1 MNETAKKLTEEI
13 KAKMTEVLQSAE
25 MREFVEKTK
34 AATDSGSFEVV
45 ISTADFDRQ
54 GESIDQNGWDLT
66 HYKTNPVVL
75 WGHDYWSLPIGIT
88 DEIET
93 RDGNLVAK
101 GRFAPEEAN
110 PFAQQVRRLYD
121 LKIVRATSVG
131 FIAREMQGSVIV
143 KAELLEF
150 SFVPVP
156 ANPFALSLAKATE
169 LGLDTA
175 MLVTKGIE
183 IKIENEPHKEEGK
196 NTEGEKKTKPE
207 ICEPDNPNYDPEAC
221 AAIFCDPQSP
231 DYNQEYCDLMKSHE
245 AEKIK
250 QNESQKKDAEQI
262 GAELAA
268 MQSEIDNA
276 VVVHS
281 KRIIEIVQSEYGDSA
296 EGKSK
301 IAEIVKTIQFKQA
314 IELLKQAIAAFEGIS
329 PKGDEGGERSDDG
342 SAPKQRSKG
351 AGVEDAIKEL
361 DDFLMARQLLRSIS
375 TQASNALERMNKKV
389 REQRKAQK

>member
-1 MNETAKKLTEEI
+1 MNEAAKKLTEEI
-13 KAKMTEVLQSAE
+13 KAKMTEILQSAE

-75 WGHDYWSLPIGIT
+75 WGHDYWSLPIGIA
-88 DEIET
+88 DEIEM
-93 RDGNLVAK
+93 RGGNLVAK

-110 PFAQQVRRLYD
+110 QFAQQVRRLYD

-131 FIAREMQGSVIV
+131 FIAREMQDNVIT

-156 ANPFALSLAKATE
+156 ANPYALSLAKAAE

-175 MLVTKGIE
+175 MLATKGIE
-183 IKIENEPHKEEGK
+183 IKIADEKPK
-196 NTEGEKKTKPE
+196 EGE
-207 ICEPDNPNYDPEAC
+207 EAPP
-221 AAIFCDPQSP
+221 APPVPPAD
-231 DYNQEYCDLMKSHE
+231 EGG
-245 AEKIK
+245 EKIA
-250 QNESQKKDAEQI
+250 KKDAEQI
-262 GAELAA
+262 GAELSA

-281 KRIIEIVQSEYGDSA
+281 KRIIEIVQGEYGDGE
-296 EGKSK
+296 EGKSR
-301 IAEIVKTIQFKQA
+301 IAEIVKTIQFNQA
-314 IELLKQAIAAFEGIS
+314 IELLKQATAVLEGIS
-329 PKGDEGGERSDDG
+329 PENAEGGERAADG
-342 SAPKQRSKG
+342 SAPKQRSEG

-361 DDFLMARQLLRSIS
+361 DDFLMARHLLKSVS
-375 TQASNALERMNKKV
+375 KTANEALERMNKKV
-389 REQRKAQK
+389 REKHNVRR

>member
-1 MNETAKKLTEEI
+1 MNEAAKKLTEEI
-13 KAKMTEVLQSAE
+13 KAKMTEILQSAE
-25 MREFVEKTK
+25 IREFGEKTK
-34 AATDSGSFEVV
+34 AATDAGSFEVV

-75 WGHDYWSLPIGIT
+75 WGHDYWSLPIGIA

-156 ANPFALSLAKATE
+156 ANPFALSLSKAQE

-175 MLVTKGIE
+175 MLATKGIE
-183 IKIENEPHKEEGK
+183 IKIEDEKPKE
-196 NTEGEKKTKPE
+196 TEEKKTKPE
-207 ICEPDNPNYDPEAC
+207 ICEPDSENYDPEAC

-231 DYNQEYCDLMKSHE
+231 DYNQEFCDLMKAHE
-245 AEKIK
+245 AEKAK
-250 QNESQKKDAEQI
+250 AGAEQKKDAEQI
-262 GAELAA
+262 GAELSA

-276 VVVHS
+276 VIVHS
-281 KRIIEIVQSEYGDSA
+281 KRIIEIVQSEYGA
-296 EGKSK
+296 GEEGKAK
-301 IAEIVKTIQFKQA
+301 IAEVLKTVQFNQA
-314 IELLKQAIAAFEGIS
+314 IELLKKAIAAFEGLI
-329 PKGDEGGERSDDG
+329 PKGGEGEEQRGDG
-342 SAPKQRSKG
+342 AAPKQRSDS
-351 AGVEDAIKEL
+351 AGVDAAIKEL
-361 DDFLMARQLLRSIS
+361 DEYLMARQLLSSIS
-375 TQASNALERMNKKV
+375 TELSVALERMNKKI
-389 REQRKAQK
+389 RERRNAKR